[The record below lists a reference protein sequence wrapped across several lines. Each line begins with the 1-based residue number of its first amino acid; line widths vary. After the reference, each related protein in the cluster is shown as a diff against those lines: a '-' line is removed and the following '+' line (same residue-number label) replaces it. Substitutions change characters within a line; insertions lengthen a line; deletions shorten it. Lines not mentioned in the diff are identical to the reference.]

1 MGTQRIL
8 VSDHTNGYQYST
20 EEVDSI
26 VIDMDSFSSGINK
39 DITKANFRIITSETL
54 IKVTKTLDLRS
65 CTAEKSVVVTVGSTH
80 HSTNT
85 QVHHHITIIASNMST
100 TTTLKESKYVASK
113 ICVLSFFF
121 LVFRA
126 GNKMMMRMVHLPVK
140 APQDSENSIL
150 LKALEC
156 LLELWLYMELNKISA
171 YIQTRAYPKEI
182 IDLFKKSFLVLL
194 NSENL
199 VAMGIL

>member
-1 MGTQRIL
+1 MDMDEISELKNMGTQRIL

-65 CTAEKSVVVTVGSTH
+65 CTAEKSMVVTVGSTH

-140 APQDSENSIL
+140 APQGSENIPLQCDIEQFYETRYRICALKWHLDHHHGSFKVIVEEKFKHASI
-150 LKALEC
+150 E
-156 LLELWLYMELNKISA
+156 
-171 YIQTRAYPKEI
+171 
-182 IDLFKKSFLVLL
+182 D
-194 NSENL
+194 
-199 VAMGIL
+199 